1 MTQEPNSRSDQLA
14 VTTENALL
22 PRSSPAPGVPF
33 DSSSLRLRKQTPAG
47 SSEVGSLGRLDTPPA
62 YIWLLIG
69 CLSWSEH
76 RWRGLRL
83 RFQRR
88 CQLSLVCCCY
98 LLFAASAGFLESL
111 QHRRHVSGN
120 TRAQPWLRRCHEA
133 GSWCGVI
140 PQTQPRR
147 VFPFRAQLFFLDP
160 CPAQTEQN
168 PVSGTFRF
176 WASNIFTEP
185 TTAGKLPIGKTS
197 FAVKQELRSE
207 ASVQH
212 RQMGCNGFYRLKD

>member
-98 LLFAASAGFLESL
+98 LLFAPPRASWNLCNTAGMSQVIRVPSL
-111 QHRRHVSGN
+111 GCEGATRREAGAGLSRRHNPAGSFPSVLSCFFW
-120 TRAQPWLRRCHEA
+120 TLAQP
-133 GSWCGVI
+133 
-140 PQTQPRR
+140 
-147 VFPFRAQLFFLDP
+147 
-160 CPAQTEQN
+160 
-168 PVSGTFRF
+168 
-176 WASNIFTEP
+176 
-185 TTAGKLPIGKTS
+185 
-197 FAVKQELRSE
+197 
-207 ASVQH
+207 
-212 RQMGCNGFYRLKD
+212 RLNRIL

>member
-1 MTQEPNSRSDQLA
+1 MSREPNSRSDQLA
-14 VTTENALL
+14 VTTENAVL
-22 PRSSPAPGVPF
+22 PLSSPAPGGPF
-33 DSSSLRLRKQTPAG
+33 GSSPLRLRKQTLPG
-47 SSEVGSLGRLDTPPA
+47 SSGIDSEVGSVGWLGTPPA

-69 CLSWSEH
+69 CLSWSER

-88 CQLSLVCCCY
+88 CQLSLLCSCF

-120 TRAQPWLRRCHEA
+120 MLAQPWLRRYHEA

-147 VFPFRAQLFFLDP
+147 VFPFCALLLFLDP

-168 PVSGTFRF
+168 PVSETFRF
-176 WASNIFTEP
+176 GAPNTP
-185 TTAGKLPIGKTS
+185 
-197 FAVKQELRSE
+197 
-207 ASVQH
+207 
-212 RQMGCNGFYRLKD
+212 Y